1 MNNSIIYIGLDV
13 HSTNFTFCALEP
25 AFGKEDKIFGVVKT
39 APDHKQVIKY
49 INHLKQKLGDSYDF
63 VCGYEAGCLGYTL
76 YNQLTQHDIKCV
88 ILAPSTMPQHKGKR
102 IKTDRRDAQM
112 IASCLAYGTYSAVY
126 VPDTDDIQIREY
138 IRMRD
143 DHKDSLKR
151 IKQQIKAFCLRHGK
165 QYGGKSAWTGA
176 YVSWLRKLELDGILR
191 ETMDDYL
198 ATYDSLTDKIERM
211 DKRIEEFA
219 MQERYAE
226 NVKKLICFLGIRI
239 HTALSL
245 IVETGD
251 FRRFKKGNMYAS
263 FLGLTPGED
272 SSSDSIHRLGITKA
286 GNSHLRKLLIES
298 AQGYCRGK
306 PGYKS
311 QNLKA
316 RQAGN
321 EINVIAYADK
331 ANDRLRRKYH
341 RMTAEG
347 KKGNVAKTA
356 VARELACFVWG
367 MMTENMTREGKM
379 A

>member
-1 MNNSIIYIGLDV
+1 MSNSIIFIGMDV

-39 APDHKQVIKY
+39 DPDYKQVIKY
-49 INHLKQKLGDSYDF
+49 INNLKQKLGDDYDF
-63 VCGYEAGCLGYTL
+63 ICGYEAGCLGYTL
-76 YNQLTQHDIKCV
+76 YNQLTSNNIKCV
-88 ILAPSTMPQHKGKR
+88 ILAPSTMSQPKGKR

-112 IASCLAYGTYSAVY
+112 IATCLAYGTYSAVY
-126 VPDTDDIQIREY
+126 VPDTEDIQIREY

-143 DHKDSLKR
+143 DHKDALKR
-151 IKQQIKAFCLRHGK
+151 IKQQIKAFCLRYGK
-165 QYGGKSAWTGA
+165 TYSGKAAWTGA
-176 YVSWLRKLELDGILR
+176 HISWLRKLELDSILR
-191 ETMDDYL
+191 ETLDDYL
-198 ATYDSLTDKIERM
+198 ATYDSLTDKIDRM

-219 MQERYAE
+219 MQEKYAE
-226 NVKKLICFLGIRI
+226 NVKKLICFLGIKI

-251 FRRFKKGNMYAS
+251 FRRFKKGNMYAC

-272 SSSDSIHRLGITKA
+272 SSSDSVNRLSITKA

-298 AQGYCRGK
+298 AQGLSRGK

-311 QNLKA
+311 KNLKA

-321 EINVIAYADK
+321 ETNVIVYADK

-341 RMTAEG
+341 RMIAEG
-347 KKGNVAKTA
+347 KNTNVAKTA
-356 VARELACFVWG
+356 IARELACFVWG
-367 MMTENMTREGKM
+367 MMTENMTKEVKM